1 MAKHPA
7 SNCESYFAYNFSGTP
22 SYMNRKS
29 DKSLIVGLDIG
40 TSKVAALVG
49 EYSPEFDDIEVIGL
63 GTHDSRGMRRG
74 TVVDIESTIQS
85 IKGAIEEAEVMAGC
99 EIRSVYASI
108 SGSHTECRSSSGI
121 AQVMGGEVQ
130 YHDLEQA
137 LQAAR
142 AVAISS
148 EQRIIHA
155 IPQEYILDNFQE
167 GVRNPVGMSAV
178 RLELRALLIS
188 TANSAATNIEKCI
201 SRCGLQ
207 VDGLVLS
214 SLASSHAVLSHDEK
228 ESGVVLVD
236 MGAGTTDIAIYAG
249 GYIRHTASL
258 PIGGDQVSN
267 DIAHILRTPTPEAEQ
282 LKIRY
287 ACASEQLTRADESIQ
302 VTGVGGRAS
311 RRLARQSLA
320 EVVQSRYSEIFEMVH
335 AELRRS
341 GFEEFVRAGLVLTG
355 GAARMEGVLELAEEM
370 LHMPAREG
378 IPQHI
383 QGLGEVVG
391 NPIFATGVGLMQW
404 GRLHDNPRRPSFRGS
419 NAVVSWLSKLSKLVK
434 GEL

>member
-1 MAKHPA
+1 M
-7 SNCESYFAYNFSGTP
+7 S
-22 SYMNRKS
+22 RRS

-40 TSKVAALVG
+40 TSKVTALVG
-49 EYSPEFDDIEVIGL
+49 EYSLDSDEIEVIGL

-74 TVVDIESTIQS
+74 VVVDIESTVES
-85 IKGAIEEAEVMAGC
+85 IRGAIEEAEVMAGC
-99 EIRSVYASI
+99 EIRSVYAAI
-108 SGSHTECRSSSGI
+108 SGSHTECRRSSGI
-121 AQVMGGEVQ
+121 SPVVGGEVH

-137 LQAAR
+137 LQAAKV
-142 AVAISS
+142 VAISS
-148 EQRIIHA
+148 DQRIIHA

-178 RLELRALLIS
+178 RLELHALLI
-188 TANSAATNIEKCI
+188 TAATSAASNIEKCI

-214 SLASSHAVLSHDEK
+214 SLASSHAVLSMDEK

-236 MGAGTTDIAIYAG
+236 MGAGTTDIAVYAG
-249 GYIRHTASL
+249 GYIRHAASL
-258 PIGGDQVSN
+258 PIGGDQVTN
-267 DIAHILRTPTPEAEQ
+267 DIAHILRTSTPDAEQ

-287 ACASEQLTRADESIQ
+287 ACALAQLTRADESIQ
-302 VTGVGGRAS
+302 VPGVGGRAP

-320 EVVQSRYSEIFEMVH
+320 EAVQSRYEEIFELVH

-341 GFEEFVRAGLVLTG
+341 GFEEFVRAGMVLTG
-355 GAARMEGVLELAEEM
+355 GAARMEGVVELAEEI
-370 LHMPAREG
+370 LHMPVREG
-378 IPQHI
+378 IPQNI

-391 NPIFATGVGLMQW
+391 NPTYATAVGLMQW
-404 GRLHDNPRRPSFRGS
+404 GRMSDNPRRPGFRS
-419 NAVVSWLSKLSKLVK
+419 PNAASGWFGKISKFIK